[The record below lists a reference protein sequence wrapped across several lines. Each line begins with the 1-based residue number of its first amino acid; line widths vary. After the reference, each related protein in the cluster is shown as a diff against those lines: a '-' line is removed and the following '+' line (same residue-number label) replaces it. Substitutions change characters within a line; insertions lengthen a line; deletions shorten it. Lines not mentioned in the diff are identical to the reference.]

1 MTLRYINA
9 LTRNSEAT
17 FHEYSQYK
25 SSDVFYNGINSLQI
39 TECIKPTR
47 IFDRN

>member
-9 LTRNSEAT
+9 LTRNSEAK

-25 SSDVFYNGINSLQI
+25 SSDVFYGGINSLQT
-39 TECIKPTR
+39 TECIKPTG
-47 IFDRN
+47 IFDCN